1 MQFGLLHELARCAR
15 YWYRPSRHSAACLL
29 SYEEYTAKA
38 ALRLPQR
45 GIVELF
51 GHTARLAWPSAFSD
65 ANDFVQVCVQNVRF
79 PAVFVSRSNSST
91 LFAALEGADP
101 SLALDSLLKLTA
113 HVAVVVIFI
122 GSLAPRQGRR
132 LLVSN
137 AMRGLVIE

>member
-1 MQFGLLHELARCAR
+1 M
-15 YWYRPSRHSAACLL
+15 
-29 SYEEYTAKA
+29 
-38 ALRLPQR
+38 
-45 GIVELF
+45 ELF
-51 GHTARLAWPSAFSD
+51 AHTARLAWPSAFSD
-65 ANDFVQVCVQNVRF
+65 ANDFVQVCVKNVRF
-79 PAVFVSRSNSST
+79 PAVFLSRGNAST

>member
-1 MQFGLLHELARCAR
+1 
-15 YWYRPSRHSAACLL
+15 
-29 SYEEYTAKA
+29 
-38 ALRLPQR
+38 
-45 GIVELF
+45 VELF

-65 ANDFVQVCVQNVRF
+65 TNDFVQVCVQNVRF
-79 PAVFVSRSNSST
+79 PAVFVSRSNSSI

-113 HVAVVVIFI
+113 HVAVAVMFI